1 MLAKAVHAEF
11 RALSAEVIAVTGCL
25 CESSISTKQQQTV
38 VSYTYADRPEMT
50 RFLNEGERKIAI
62 SRMNRS
68 ISGDVGL
75 VVNKGMLP
83 FTITL

>member
-1 MLAKAVHAEF
+1 MLLGLVAFAF
-11 RALSAEVIAVTGCL
+11 LP
-25 CESSISTKQQQTV
+25 
-38 VSYTYADRPEMT
+38 DRPEMT